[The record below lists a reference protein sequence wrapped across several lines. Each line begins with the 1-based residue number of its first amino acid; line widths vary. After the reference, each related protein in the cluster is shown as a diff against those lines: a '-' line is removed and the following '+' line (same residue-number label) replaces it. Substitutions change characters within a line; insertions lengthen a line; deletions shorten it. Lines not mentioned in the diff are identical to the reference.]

1 MLGQEAEQGRA
12 GRLAEPPG
20 VPDQVLIGEVGVGPR
35 DRHTGEVIHL
45 GQRVLEVDHGQQPGQ
60 RSGFGVAQRPH
71 RLVPVQD
78 DGRDGQVGG
87 GRAGLRQVEPAHHRA
102 LERQGQVV
110 DGMRPVG
117 QPEVE
122 DAGYPGVR
130 RGRGPGEVGGVP
142 VAVPPLRGEHGQ
154 QRRDVPDQRNQARLE
169 VRRPGPSGQVG
180 GQRGPRGHQPTR
192 RGERVGRADDL
203 AGVHQHPGRTGGQ
216 AEVRRGQVQ
225 AGQRR
230 AGRVGVAEAGVRGPA
245 DRVAVQV
252 DAVRD
257 LVGLVAEFPA
267 PQHGLPVGQPQHFRD
282 RLSPHAQVTGEG
294 VFGRELGGGADAEVV
309 ALDED
314 GRIAV
319 PDQRGGGHRARA
331 APRHHGLAAQAARVT
346 GPAQDPAQLA
356 VRQRG
361 PVGFGQLTAHA
372 VDGVRPKDGKYP
384 RVPRSGAAFAHRSP
398 VHSKAVMIRLLAIG
412 GIIHELGH

>member
-1 MLGQEAEQGRA
+1 
-12 GRLAEPPG
+12 
-20 VPDQVLIGEVGVGPR
+20 
-35 DRHTGEVIHL
+35 
-45 GQRVLEVDHGQQPGQ
+45 
-60 RSGFGVAQRPH
+60 
-71 RLVPVQD
+71 
-78 DGRDGQVGG
+78 
-87 GRAGLRQVEPAHHRA
+87 
-102 LERQGQVV
+102 
-110 DGMRPVG
+110 
-117 QPEVE
+117 
-122 DAGYPGVR
+122 
-130 RGRGPGEVGGVP
+130 
-142 VAVPPLRGEHGQ
+142 
-154 QRRDVPDQRNQARLE
+154 
-169 VRRPGPSGQVG
+169 
-180 GQRGPRGHQPTR
+180 
-192 RGERVGRADDL
+192 
-203 AGVHQHPGRTGGQ
+203 
-216 AEVRRGQVQ
+216 VQ

-257 LVGLVAEFPA
+257 LVDLVAEFPA
-267 PQHGLPVGQPQHFRD
+267 PQHGLSIGQPQHGRD

-331 APRHHGLAAQAARVT
+331 APGHHGLAAQAARVT

-372 VDGVRPKDGKYP
+372 VDGVRPRDGTYTRDP
-384 RVPRSGAAFAHRSP
+384 RYSGVAFAHRSP
-398 VHSKAVMIRLLAIG
+398 GSPRGQRASPPTSKVTAAATAKDRIEADIQLAG
-412 GIIHELGH
+412 VKPMSCPNELHAEAHQDTYPGLMSW